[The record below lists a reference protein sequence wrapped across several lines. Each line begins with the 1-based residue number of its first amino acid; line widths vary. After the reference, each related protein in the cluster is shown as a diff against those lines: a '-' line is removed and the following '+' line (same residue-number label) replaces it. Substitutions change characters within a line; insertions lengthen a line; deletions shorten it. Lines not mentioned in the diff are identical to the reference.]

1 MSKKQQNQL
10 KNLRG
15 GFKKK
20 TIDTEQIEQTTK
32 QVYAPS
38 EPTPAPKAE
47 PKPKPEEPKTM
58 KQRKT
63 SIDLPDKVFKQ
74 LKYISMMEETSMK
87 DLIMQGI
94 EQVLKEYK
102 SMLPSNL
109 K

>member
-10 KNLRG
+10 QNLRG

-20 TIDTEQIEQTTK
+20 KIDTEQIEQTTK
-32 QVYAPS
+32 EVYAPS
-38 EPTPAPKAE
+38 EPTPEPKAA
-47 PKPKPEEPKTM
+47 EPKTM

-63 SIDLPDKVFKQ
+63 SIDLPDKIFKQ
-74 LKYISMMEETSMK
+74 LKYISMMEEKSMK

-94 EQVLKEYK
+94 EDVLKEYN

>member
-10 KNLRG
+10 QNLRG

-20 TIDTEQIEQTTK
+20 KIDTEEIEETIK
-32 QVYAPS
+32 DVYAPS
-38 EPTPAPKAE
+38 EPATPAPA
-47 PKPKPEEPKTM
+47 PKPKTTEPKTM

-63 SIDLPDKVFKQ
+63 SIDLPDKIFKQ

-87 DLIMQGI
+87 ELIMQGI
-94 EQVLKEYK
+94 EQVLKDYK